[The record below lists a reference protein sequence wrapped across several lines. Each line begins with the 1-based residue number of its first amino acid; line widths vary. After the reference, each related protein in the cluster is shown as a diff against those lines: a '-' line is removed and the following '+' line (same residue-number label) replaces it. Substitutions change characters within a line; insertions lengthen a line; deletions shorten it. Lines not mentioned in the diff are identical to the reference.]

1 MLSAEVRLELA
12 GRVQET
18 GRKQVGN
25 YFGNY
30 SKRLDWRMMPGRVEG
45 LGAILAFDLD
55 ATESG
60 PAYFILL
67 NFAGAVLRFIR
78 DFLYTRYAIY
88 PLRHG
93 RCPLGTARVNN

>member
-1 MLSAEVRLELA
+1 MVSGETSPLSEEERERLGLYAQRFNDHEFDRLRDMLSAEVRLELV

-55 ATESG
+55 ATENG
-60 PAYFILL
+60 PAYFIL
-67 NFAGAVLRFIR
+67 
-78 DFLYTRYAIY
+78 
-88 PLRHG
+88 
-93 RCPLGTARVNN
+93 